1 MNVELT
7 SGGGGKTDPQ
17 CMRSR
22 GGSGQN
28 ELKSSLWLKV
38 HAKNGGNSC
47 PVKTL
52 NLHNVNLFASA
63 CVTEFSK
70 AFMKYE

>member
-22 GGSGQN
+22 GGSCRN
-28 ELKSSLWLKV
+28 ESKSCFWLKV
-38 HAKNGGNSC
+38 HAKNGGNFSLSSENIDS
-47 PVKTL
+47 TL
-52 NLHNVNLFASA
+52 CQPFLHLLLFP
-63 CVTEFSK
+63 
-70 AFMKYE
+70 KYS